1 MTPSLAV
8 LLIDDDDLSRE
19 VIELYLT
26 AAGHH
31 ALPAEH
37 GEAAL
42 ALLGTL
48 PAPPDLLLTDLHMP
62 GPTGPTLLALL
73 RPHLAPDAPAIAMS
87 ASQPT
92 PALIQ
97 GFTSFLLK
105 PFTPEQ
111 LEDTMATAQ
120 QLALNPLGAP
130 LVPNPAAT
138 AIATGQGE
146 QPLPVLDPTIY
157 GQLSGM
163 LQPDQLRELFQLCF
177 AELDKNLRRL
187 QQAMAAGDREAM
199 RHNAHTIKG
208 SFAVVGARE
217 LQQLGATLEAGAGS
231 PADLEAS
238 LAEIPLAAKRLQGM
252 LGTRGIHLE
261 HYPSPG

>member
-1 MTPSLAV
+1 MTSPLAV

-19 VIELYLT
+19 VIEVYLT
-26 AAGHH
+26 AAGHR

-48 PAPPDLLLTDLHMP
+48 PTPPDLLLTDLHMP
-62 GPTGPTLLALL
+62 GPTGPTLLDLL
-73 RPHLAPDAPAIAMS
+73 RPHLAPAAPAIAMS

-92 PALIQ
+92 PALIR

-120 QLALNPLGAP
+120 QLALHPLGVPSFADPLPAP
-130 LVPNPAAT
+130 SAIPA
-138 AIATGQGE
+138 E
-146 QPLPVLDPTIY
+146 RVLPVLDPTVY
-157 GQLSGM
+157 AQLAGM
-163 LQPDQLRELFQLCF
+163 LQPAQLRELFQLCF

-187 QQAMAAGDREAM
+187 RVAVAAGDREAM

-217 LQQLGATLEAGAGS
+217 LQQLGATLEAGEGS
-231 PADLEAS
+231 PAGIEAS
-238 LAEIPLAAKRLQGM
+238 LAEIPLAAERLRGM
-252 LGTRGIHLE
+252 LSTRGIHLE
-261 HYPSPG
+261 Q